1 MYVMLSVI
9 FAKNNICVGAT
20 GAGGSSAA
28 INVFTIC
35 GLLKMQQ
42 LQ

>member
-9 FAKNNICVGAT
+9 FAKKYLCMVGAS

-28 INVFTIC
+28 INVFT
-35 GLLKMQQ
+35 GLGF
-42 LQ
+42 